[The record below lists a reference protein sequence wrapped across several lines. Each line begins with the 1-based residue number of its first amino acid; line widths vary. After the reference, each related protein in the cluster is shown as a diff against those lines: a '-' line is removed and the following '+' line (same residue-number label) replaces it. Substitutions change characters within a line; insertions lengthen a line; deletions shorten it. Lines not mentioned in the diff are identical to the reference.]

1 MAIFATA
8 GSRLFIGTAMDDIDT
23 DLVEADFTSM
33 VWTEIGGLE
42 NLGSLGDTSQAVNVS
57 QIDRARDITLKGT
70 RSAGTMEVVASIN
83 YQDAGQIAAIA
94 AEKSNAAFGFKLVF
108 NDAPAVGASPKPSER
123 KFAALVMSANEQLD
137 GANDTMKLNISLAV
151 NSNVVRKNA
160 SAT

>member
-1 MAIFATA
+1 MPVFATA
-8 GSRLFIGTAMDDIDT
+8 GAKLYIGTAMDDTDE

-33 VWTEIGGLE
+33 VWTEITGLE
-42 NLGSLGDTSQAVNVS
+42 NLGSLGDTSQATTVS
-57 QIDRARDITLKGT
+57 HIGRARDITLKGT

-83 YQDAGQIAAIA
+83 YADAGQLAAIA
-94 AEKSNAAFGFKLVF
+94 AEKSKVAFGFKLVF

-123 KFAALVMSANEQLD
+123 KFAALIMSANEQLD
-137 GANDTMKLNISLAV
+137 GANDSMKLNISLAV